1 MLYSDSPQ
9 QDAPANAGAVPSDEG
24 LISYPSLAKPPQ
36 QDPNATLLGSSH
48 ATPDKSQQKAQSD
61 EGDDQDDGPRSPIID
76 RNDNMGDPPASY
88 DLHLSGFFD
97 GFEKDAAVLNKT
109 EHLEQLR
116 AARSGLK
123 EALTE
128 AQIGDVAARE
138 MFAQVRNYVTN
149 PRSPE
154 RMESERAETM
164 SALQLKW
171 GDDTPK
177 MISAANK
184 VFHEMCRK
192 VPGLAESMIETGA
205 ANDLKTIVHLANIGK
220 RRGYTQSLLGRTK

>member
-1 MLYSDSPQ
+1 MLYGNDS
-9 QDAPANAGAVPSDEG
+9 APVSTGAVSGDEG
-24 LISYPSLAKPPQ
+24 LFNYSNSPTMARPQ
-36 QDPNATLLGSSH
+36 QPDPNATLLTGGF
-48 ATPDKSQQKAQSD
+48 TPPEKSQQKAQGG
-61 EGDDQDDGPRSPIID
+61 EGDTDTGPRAPIID

-116 AARSGLK
+116 AARAGLK

-128 AQIGDVAARE
+128 AQIGDTAARE

-164 SALQLKW
+164 TALEKKW
-171 GDDTPK
+171 GNDTPK
-177 MISAANK
+177 MIEAANK

-220 RRGYTQSLLGRTK
+220 RRGYGKSMLNR